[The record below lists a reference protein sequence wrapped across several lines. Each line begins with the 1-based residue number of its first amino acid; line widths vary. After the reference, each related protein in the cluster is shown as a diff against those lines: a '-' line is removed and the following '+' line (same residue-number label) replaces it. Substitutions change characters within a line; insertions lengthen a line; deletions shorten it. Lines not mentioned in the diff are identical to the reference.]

1 MRQRCNN
8 PNRRE
13 YCNYGGLG
21 IKVCERWEN
30 DFWLFVEDMGERPEG
45 YTLDRIDVHG
55 NYEPS
60 NCRWSD
66 RRTQNLNRRNHPV
79 NQLGMTNIW
88 QKPNGRY
95 EVYVNKNRKRHR
107 RSFKTLKEAIK
118 HKKKMLKELYG

>member
-8 PNRRE
+8 PNRTE

-66 RRTQNLNRRNHPV
+66 RRTQNLNRRNRRI

-88 QKPNGRY
+88 QKPDGKY
-95 EVYVNKNRKRHR
+95 EVYVNKNRKRYR

>member
-1 MRQRCNN
+1 
-8 PNRRE
+8 
-13 YCNYGGLG
+13 
-21 IKVCERWEN
+21 
-30 DFWLFVEDMGERPEG
+30 MGERPEG

-66 RRTQNLNRRNHPV
+66 RRTQNLNRRNRRI
-79 NQLGMTNIW
+79 NQLGITNIW
-88 QKPNGRY
+88 QKPDGKY
-95 EVYVNKNRKRHR
+95 EVYVNKNRKRYR